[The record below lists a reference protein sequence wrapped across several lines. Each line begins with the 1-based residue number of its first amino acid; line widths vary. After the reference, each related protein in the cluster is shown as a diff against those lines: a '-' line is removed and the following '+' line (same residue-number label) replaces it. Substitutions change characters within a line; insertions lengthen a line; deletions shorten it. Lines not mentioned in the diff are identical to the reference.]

1 MLKHFPTRSR
11 KRHWL
16 IRVPLFFSQGKGD
29 GREQW
34 RRSRLLHQ
42 IKQRERKKKK
52 KKKKQSFFLVHIF
65 SLCLLDS
72 FPTLCQLSV
81 LTAILVHSRMA
92 RLTLN
97 PPLLLPPPA
106 PACHCLLLSKQSE
119 CGQSGVGLC
128 FSILKGSHPSHQQI
142 HASC

>member
-1 MLKHFPTRSR
+1 MEEVYIAAPNKT
-11 KRHWL
+11 KRE
-16 IRVPLFFSQGKGD
+16 KN
-29 GREQW
+29 E
-34 RRSRLLHQ
+34 
-42 IKQRERKKKK
+42 KE
-52 KKKKQSFFLVHIF
+52 KQSFFLVHIF

-72 FPTLCQLSV
+72 FPTLCQFSV
-81 LTAILVHSRMA
+81 LTVILVHSRMA

-97 PPLLLPPPA
+97 PPLLLPPSA

-119 CGQSGVGLC
+119 CGQSSVGLC

>member
-1 MLKHFPTRSR
+1 MLKYFPTHGR

-42 IKQRERKKKK
+42 IKQEKKKGG
-52 KKKKQSFFLVHIF
+52 KKKQIFFLVHIF

-72 FPTLCQLSV
+72 FPTLRQFSV
-81 LTAILVHSRMA
+81 LTAILAHSRMA

-97 PPLLLPPPA
+97 PPLLLHPPA

-119 CGQSGVGLC
+119 CGQSSVGLC
-128 FSILKGSHPSHQQI
+128 FSILKSNHPSHQQI
-142 HASC
+142 HTSC